1 MTSGHLN
8 ARLATIHQ
16 TVIDLVDPMKSAK
29 TNVGSRAT
37 ASANVSSVIAL

>member
-16 TVIDLVDPMKSAK
+16 TVILVDPMKSAK
-29 TNVGSRAT
+29 TNGWAHGQLQAPT
-37 ASANVSSVIAL
+37 